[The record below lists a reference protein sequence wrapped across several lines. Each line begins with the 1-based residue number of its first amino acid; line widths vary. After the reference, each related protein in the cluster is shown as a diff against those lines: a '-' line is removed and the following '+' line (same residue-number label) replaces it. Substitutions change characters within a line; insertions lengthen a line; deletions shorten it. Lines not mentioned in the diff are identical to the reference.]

1 MRPLARTAR
10 AAAFAL
16 AAIAAVQAAPARAA
30 PQIVAAVPTNG
41 PVELLCDG
49 AQCWAEFSTICLQ
62 QARFT
67 PKAGTG
73 YVLHDKG
80 RAAVAVTG
88 VTGDGAIVDL
98 DPGLLRYAALRGQVS
113 FRFALPADVLAR
125 EGLASVSVTL
135 RRLVTLVPRGQA
147 GDPLPQTPDDVSVA
161 VREIATTGGYWA
173 AINTESIALAR
184 MTNRVINRLPSEGS
198 VSPAEGAALW
208 KRAAAH
214 EPDLAAKSATRG
226 GDLIDHC
233 QRRSARPGSVS
244 MRRCLGY
251 IHDQYMHD
259 LNFKYWNTL
268 KPQS

>member
-1 MRPLARTAR
+1 MRPLAGTAST
-10 AAAFAL
+10 AAFAL
-16 AAIAAVQAAPARAA
+16 AAFTVLAAPVRAA

-67 PKAGTG
+67 PKGGTG
-73 YVLHDKG
+73 YVLHDKD

-88 VTGDGAIVDL
+88 LTRDGTTVDL
-98 DPGLLRYAALRGQVS
+98 DPGLLHYAAHRGQVS
-113 FRFALPADVLAR
+113 FRFALAADVLAR
-125 EGLASVSVTL
+125 KGLDSVSVTL

-147 GDPLPQTPDDVSVA
+147 GDPLPQTPGDVSVA
-161 VREIATTGGYWA
+161 VREIGATGGYWVA
-173 AINTESIALAR
+173 VNTESIALAR
-184 MTNRVINRLPSEGS
+184 MTNRVINRLPPGGS
-198 VSPAEGAALW
+198 VSPSKGAALW
-208 KRAAAH
+208 KQAATR
-214 EPDLAAKSATRG
+214 EGDLPAKTVSRG

-259 LNFKYWNTL
+259 LNFKYWNAL